1 VAHGKK
7 FFCLELSGL
16 KKKKHFLGPQS
27 VEFADAEAT
36 GIERMDTEGQLH
48 VV

>member
-1 VAHGKK
+1 MAHGKK

-16 KKKKHFLGPQS
+16 KKKKKILDPQS

-36 GIERMDTEGQLH
+36 GIEHMDTEGQLYML
-48 VV
+48 